1 MVKGEVLNNYP
12 INTVTPLDED
22 YPHMLRFI
30 KDPPSILY
38 YRGNI
43 KIASDISISVVG
55 SRHATGYGKW
65 AAHMLGRKLAEYDI
79 VTVSGMA
86 MGIDTYA
93 HMGALENKGKT
104 IAVFGCGVDVCYPK
118 TNKNLMDE
126 ILENG
131 LILSEFPP
139 GFQPTNYS
147 FPIRNRIISGLSAG
161 TIIVEAGI
169 SSGSLITAEYAAEQ
183 GRNIYAVPGN
193 INNIYSIGSNKLIK
207 DGAVPITVIDDI
219 IDELGLIRKESI
231 QMKAK
236 LGKDEIII
244 YEAIEKGSEI
254 TVDSICK
261 MTRKGAGEVNAL
273 ITVLEMKGLIYTYMG
288 KIFIAK

>member
-1 MVKGEVLNNYP
+1 MMLDLLSKYP
-12 INTVTPLDED
+12 IKTVTPLEED
-22 YPHMLRFI
+22 YPRMLRYI

-38 YRGNI
+38 YRGDI
-43 KIASDISISVVG
+43 KIASNISISVVG

-65 AAHMLGRKLAEYDI
+65 AAQMLGRKLAEYEI

-86 MGIDTYA
+86 AGIDTYA
-93 HMGALENKGKT
+93 HKGSLENKGKT

-118 TNKNLMDE
+118 INKDLMIE

-131 LILSEFPP
+131 LVLSEFPP
-139 GFQPTNYS
+139 EFQPTNYS

-161 TIIVEAGI
+161 TVIVEAGI

-183 GRNIYAVPGN
+183 GRNLYAVPGN
-193 INNIYSIGSNKLIK
+193 INNIYSIGTNKLIK
-207 DGAVPITVIDDI
+207 DGAVPITVVDDI
-219 IDELGLIRKESI
+219 IDELGIKRRESI
-231 QMKAK
+231 QLKTT

-244 YEAIEKGSEI
+244 YEAIETGSET

-261 MTRKGAGEVNAL
+261 TTRKGAGEVNAM
-273 ITVLEMKGLIYTYMG
+273 ITVLEMKGLIYSCMG
-288 KIFIAK
+288 KIFVAK

>member
-1 MVKGEVLNNYP
+1 MRMLEYINKYP
-12 INTVTPLDED
+12 IKTITPLEED
-22 YPHMLRFI
+22 YPRMLRYI

-38 YRGNI
+38 YIGDI
-43 KIASDISISVVG
+43 KIASNNCISVVG

-65 AAHMLGRKLAEYDI
+65 AAQMLGRKLAEYEI

-86 MGIDTYA
+86 LGIDTYA
-93 HMGALENKGKT
+93 HKGSLENKGKT

-118 TNKNLMDE
+118 SNKDLMME
-126 ILENG
+126 ILQEG

-139 GFQPTNYS
+139 EFQPTNYS
-147 FPIRNRIISGLSAG
+147 FPIRNRIISGLSVG
-161 TIIVEAGI
+161 TVIVEAGI

-183 GRNIYAVPGN
+183 GRNLYAVPGN
-193 INNIYSIGSNKLIK
+193 INNIYSIGTNKLIK

-219 IDELGLIRKESI
+219 IDELGLQRKESV
-231 QMKAK
+231 QLKAT

-244 YEAIEKGSEI
+244 YEEIEAGSET

-261 MTRKGAGEVNAL
+261 ITGKGAGEVNAL
-273 ITVLEMKGLIYTYMG
+273 ITVLEMKGLIYSCMG